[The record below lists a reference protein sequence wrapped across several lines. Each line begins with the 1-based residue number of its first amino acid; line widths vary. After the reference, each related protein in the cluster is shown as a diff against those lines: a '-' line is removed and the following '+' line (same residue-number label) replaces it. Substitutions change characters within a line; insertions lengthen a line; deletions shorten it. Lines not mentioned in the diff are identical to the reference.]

1 MYRIVCT
8 GQATYYPT
16 SSIWL
21 MPPSH
26 QQGFGRRAPVCVH
39 GASSEAVQAP
49 TTTPARAS
57 PLMPTQVM
65 LSPAQ
70 GAQQYASSQVADYE
84 ISQQQQPVSV
94 FVELQQ
100 KPSACSKSTKQKIAV
115 ASGGAIFVLGVIA
128 AVVTLAT
135 RSDSPSSQQH
145 TAGVPAP
152 APCSGVDCGTSTPA
166 PP

>member
-1 MYRIVCT
+1 MKATVQPYVQDSMYRTGDILSYIIDLADAAESSAGLRAKSPCVC
-8 GQATYYPT
+8 
-16 SSIWL
+16 
-21 MPPSH
+21 
-26 QQGFGRRAPVCVH
+26 

-49 TTTPARAS
+49 TTTPAHAS

-70 GAQQYASSQVADYE
+70 GAQQYASSQVPDYE

-152 APCSGVDCGTSTPA
+152 AP
-166 PP
+166 